1 MLMMCVMCTMPV
13 TERVCVDDV
22 CDVYYACYRVC
33 VLMMCVMCTMP
44 VTERVCVDDVCDVYY
59 ACYRACVC

>member
-1 MLMMCVMCTMPV
+1 MMCVMCTMPV
-13 TERVCVDDV
+13 TE
-22 CDVYYACYRVC
+22 RVC

-59 ACYRACVC
+59 GCYRACVC